1 MRGDGAA
8 SSVGTGGQL
17 RAEAVVM
24 RPGPL
29 LEDPPVTGDWASRPG
44 LEDART
50 PYPGGSLLP
59 SSIISSWADL
69 ARRISVTILHHI
81 ILSRPGLEDTRT
93 PYLWFHP

>member
-1 MRGDGAA
+1 MSDVAA
-8 SSVGTGGQL
+8 SSAGTGGQL

-50 PYPGGSLLP
+50 PYPGASLLP
-59 SSIISSWADL
+59 SSIISS
-69 ARRISVTILHHI
+69 
-81 ILSRPGLEDTRT
+81 
-93 PYLWFHP
+93 